1 MIANNRLNETTEGS
15 LNVILTLALQLTKQM
30 LSTPVSS

>member
-1 MIANNRLNETTEGS
+1 MVANNRLNKTTEGS
-15 LNVILTLALQLTKQM
+15 LNVTLNLTLQLTKQM